1 RVLACGQ
8 RALAHVSYMESTRAK
23 APLNRDQTD
32 QFYTGKLTHFA
43 PGLTGSTPSVECAD
57 QLRAAGVTLS
67 QINLSGPNGRAV
79 VAYPIEL
86 PKRYDGYSLWTE

>member
-43 PGLTGSTPSVECAD
+43 PGLT
-57 QLRAAGVTLS
+57 
-67 QINLSGPNGRAV
+67 SGPRG
-79 VAYPIEL
+79 
-86 PKRYDGYSLWTE
+86 YDASSRPPEEPLLQTST

>member
-43 PGLTGSTPSVECAD
+43 PGLTVVVPKKFFQPAGRALANYDTLTLRHQFNTSRMPSAN
-57 QLRAAGVTLS
+57 VTLEF
-67 QINLSGPNGRAV
+67 Q
-79 VAYPIEL
+79 
-86 PKRYDGYSLWTE
+86 